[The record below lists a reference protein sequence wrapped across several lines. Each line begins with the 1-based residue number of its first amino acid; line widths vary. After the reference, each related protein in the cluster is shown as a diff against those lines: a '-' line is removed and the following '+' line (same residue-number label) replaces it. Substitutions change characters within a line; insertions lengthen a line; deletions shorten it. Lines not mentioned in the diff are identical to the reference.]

1 MDEGG
6 ARLPDYGLA
15 QLRLKSGLFL
25 EFHNERVDVC
35 TNDRVYKTLIANFG
49 LLVTALTLSTVH
61 DSSNSHCFSHSWSTQ
76 RNSTSN

>member
-1 MDEGG
+1 MKEVRDYLITD
-6 ARLPDYGLA
+6 LPSYASNPGF
-15 QLRLKSGLFL
+15 FL

-61 DSSNSHCFSHSWSTQ
+61 DSSNSHCFSRSWSTR